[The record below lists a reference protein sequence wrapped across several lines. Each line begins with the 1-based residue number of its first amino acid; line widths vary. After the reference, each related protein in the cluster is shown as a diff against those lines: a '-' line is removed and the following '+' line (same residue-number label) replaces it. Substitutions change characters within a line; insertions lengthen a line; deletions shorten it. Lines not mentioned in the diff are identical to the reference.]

1 VYILTYEQK
10 KDKKKKAPAN
20 KAAAK
25 PTKRQRRLAKQPAD
39 AEAKRRRRGRG
50 FDERLSDAR
59 MADLDEV
66 SKRLRKRLEFLAAQ
80 RDKRGRGR
88 WRRRDMSPA
97 AASSAG
103 QRGKRG
109 RGHWR
114 RRDRWPA
121 AASSE
126 ELAAGSESRLQDG
139 QPPGHVALM
148 LQAPGEAA
156 GSFLMAPGEVFAS
169 LAVAVVDA
177 HHRATMRRRAQAW
190 VRLRELVRKAA
201 GRFLTAPCEVFASL
215 AVAHRR
221 ATVRRH
227 LRRAQAWVRLR
238 ELVRKAASRRFAW
251 FGSALWLQAFDS
263 RRRREAGDEPAMT
276 VRLTHPE
283 AMGRE
288 WGVDIAVYPSET
300 AGSVRAYAL
309 GILAC
314 GELIPGARAR
324 RRPSRATR

>member
-1 VYILTYEQK
+1 MYILTYEQK
-10 KDKKKKAPAN
+10 KDKKKKAPTN

-66 SKRLRKRLEFLAAQ
+66 SKRLRKRLQFLAAQ

-88 WRRRDMSPA
+88 WRRRHTSPA

-114 RRDRWPA
+114 RQDRWPA

-177 HHRATMRRRAQAW
+177 HVRATMR
-190 VRLRELVRKAA
+190 
-201 GRFLTAPCEVFASL
+201 
-215 AVAHRR
+215 
-221 ATVRRH
+221 
-227 LRRAQAWVRLR
+227 RRAQAWVRLR

-276 VRLTHPE
+276 VRCGP
-283 AMGRE
+283 APG
-288 WGVDIAVYPSET
+288 SE
-300 AGSVRAYAL
+300 
-309 GILAC
+309 
-314 GELIPGARAR
+314 